1 MLENKCYREK
11 IDKGKKNCVWGGG
24 CIFKVVRP
32 GLTENDNWAKL

>member
-11 IDKGKKNCVWGGG
+11 IDKGKKTVCGGVG